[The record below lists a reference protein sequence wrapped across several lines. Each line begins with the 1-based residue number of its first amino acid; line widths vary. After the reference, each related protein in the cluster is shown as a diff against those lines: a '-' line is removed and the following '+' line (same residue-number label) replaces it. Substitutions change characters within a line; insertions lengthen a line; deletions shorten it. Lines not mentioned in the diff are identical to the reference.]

1 MYSQIKKSVLSLV
14 NFTDDEWALFQKSL
28 SVNKITKKDFYI
40 KKGEVCKDV
49 SFITKGGFRS
59 YYIIDGK
66 EVTSYFSFENDY
78 VTDYE
83 SFLLK
88 KPSLLNIQAIE
99 DTELLV
105 IPYDKMQQL
114 YKTGSNA
121 ERYGRLVA
129 ESLFVMVYQ
138 QKMEFMLYNP
148 EERYVRLLSQR
159 PDLFQRVPQVYMA
172 SLLGITPETLSR
184 IRKRMSVDKN

>member
-1 MYSQIKKSVLSLV
+1 MYDQIKTSVLSLV
-14 NFTDDEWALFQKSL
+14 NFSEEEWELFQSCLVVK
-28 SVNKITKKDFYI
+28 KIAKKDFYI

-49 SFITKGGFRS
+49 SFINKGAFRA
-59 YYIIDGK
+59 YYVVDGK
-66 EVTSYFSFENDY
+66 EITSYFSFENDY

-88 KPSLLNIQAIE
+88 KPSLQYIQAIE
-99 DTELLV
+99 DTALLV
-105 IPYDKMQQL
+105 LPYDKMQEL
-114 YKTGSNA
+114 YGTGSNA

-138 QKMEFMLYNP
+138 EKNEFVLYNP
-148 EERYVRLLSQR
+148 EERYIHLLSQR
-159 PDLFQRVPQVYMA
+159 PDLFQRVPQVYIA

-184 IRKRMSVDKN
+184 IRKRLSVDKR

>member
-1 MYSQIKKSVLSLV
+1 MYSQIKKSVYSLV
-14 NFTDDEWALFQKSL
+14 NFTDDEWTLFQNSL
-28 SVNKITKKDFYI
+28 SIRKITKKDFYI

-66 EVTSYFSFENDY
+66 EITSYFSFENDY

-83 SFLLK
+83 SFLTK

-148 EERYVRLLSQR
+148 EERYIRLLSQR

-184 IRKRMSVDKN
+184 IRKRMSIDKK

>member
-14 NFTDDEWALFQKSL
+14 NFTADEWEIFRNAL
-28 SVNKITKKDFYI
+28 SVKKIAKKDFYI

-59 YYIIDGK
+59 YYIIEGK
-66 EVTSYFSFENDY
+66 EITSFFSFENEY

-88 KPSLLNIQAIE
+88 KPSLLYTQAIE

-105 IPYDKMQQL
+105 LSYDKMQQL

-129 ESLFVMVYQ
+129 EGLFVMVYQ

-148 EERYVRLLSQR
+148 EERYIRLLSQR
-159 PDLFQRVPQVYMA
+159 SDLFQRVPQVYIA
-172 SLLGITPETLSR
+172 SLLGMTPETLSR
-184 IRKRMSVDKN
+184 IRKRISVDKK

>member
-1 MYSQIKKSVLSLV
+1 MYDQIKKSVLSLV
-14 NFTDDEWALFQKSL
+14 DFSDEEWHVFQESL
-28 SVNKITKKDFYI
+28 SVKKISKKDFYI

-49 SFITKGGFRS
+49 SFINKGAFRA
-59 YYIIDGK
+59 YYVVGGK
-66 EVTSYFSFENDY
+66 EITSYFSFENDY

-88 KPSLLNIQAIE
+88 KPSLQYIQAIE

-105 IPYDKMQQL
+105 LHYDKMQEL
-114 YKTGSNA
+114 YGTSSNA

-138 QKMEFMLYNP
+138 EKNEFVLYNP
-148 EERYVRLLSQR
+148 EERYTHLLSQR
-159 PDLFQRVPQVYMA
+159 PDLFQRVPQIYIA

-184 IRKRMSVDKN
+184 IRKRMSVDKR